1 MVTMLRRKS
10 VIEFLEP
17 RTLFTTAFTV
27 ALNDPTNTYL
37 PYHDE
42 IQSTLV
48 SAANEWATK
57 ISGAGTI
64 DLEVD
69 FSSTV
74 PTAQT
79 ASTVSVPV
87 AMTAGGTE
95 IDEQGV
101 THEIRTGVDP
111 NGAAPDA
118 MMTIGANYLTNDLW
132 FDPDPLL
139 RNTADADPI
148 PDGKVD
154 AYSVFLH
161 ELVHAFAFNGNRD
174 TTGVLPA
181 SADNVETTF
190 DQYVAADNHG
200 NLFFTGPHAKAIY
213 GGNVPLT
220 FNDAFHVGNAV
231 AAGNDP
237 QRPGAN
243 IRDDLMNGVGFLR
256 GHRYNVSALDLAMLT
271 DTGVPIIGTLPTLTV
286 ADVSHAE
293 GDSGATP
300 FVFNVSLTS
309 PTTNP
314 VSVDYSTAPGSATT
328 NSDFM
333 QTHGTLMIPSGQ
345 TSGAI
350 TVPVIGDTLVESDE
364 SFSLALS
371 NPIGTTLGTTVAIG
385 TITNDDFAIS
395 RTITFSSHAP
405 ARYADS
411 SGKTVTV
418 SLKGAGSGTITFNS
432 TSADADTISL
442 SGTTARSM
450 LLIKARST
458 TVRKITDAAVIGTID
473 ARSVALTSTLSAPVM
488 SSLSLGNIIAAN
500 LALTGSTALIFS
512 AAAITNAAI
521 TAGGFKSFSAGAISG
536 SSIGVTTGITTLSA
550 SSIDSSTIFVAA
562 ATAPVTLPAAGA
574 AFSKRNASIKTLTV
588 KGPFSSTVITAPTLG
603 TVKLGRVSVS
613 NNARSFGLAAHSIA
627 SVTAITP
634 AMPHLKLSKLTSPV
648 KNYAESD
655 FAITVI

>member
-1 MVTMLRRKS
+1 
-10 VIEFLEP
+10 
-17 RTLFTTAFTV
+17 
-27 ALNDPTNTYL
+27 
-37 PYHDE
+37 
-42 IQSTLV
+42 
-48 SAANEWATK
+48 
-57 ISGAGTI
+57 
-64 DLEVD
+64 
-69 FSSTV
+69 
-74 PTAQT
+74 
-79 ASTVSVPV
+79 
-87 AMTAGGTE
+87 
-95 IDEQGV
+95 
-101 THEIRTGVDP
+101 
-111 NGAAPDA
+111 
-118 MMTIGANYLTNDLW
+118 
-132 FDPDPLL
+132 
-139 RNTADADPI
+139 
-148 PDGKVD
+148 
-154 AYSVFLH
+154 
-161 ELVHAFAFNGNRD
+161 
-174 TTGVLPA
+174 
-181 SADNVETTF
+181 
-190 DQYVAADNHG
+190 
-200 NLFFTGPHAKAIY
+200 
-213 GGNVPLT
+213 
-220 FNDAFHVGNAV
+220 
-231 AAGNDP
+231 
-237 QRPGAN
+237 
-243 IRDDLMNGVGFLR
+243 
-256 GHRYNVSALDLAMLT
+256 
-271 DTGVPIIGTLPTLTV
+271 
-286 ADVSHAE
+286 
-293 GDSGATP
+293 
-300 FVFNVSLTS
+300 
-309 PTTNP
+309 
-314 VSVDYSTAPGSATT
+314 
-328 NSDFM
+328 
-333 QTHGTLMIPSGQ
+333 
-345 TSGAI
+345 
-350 TVPVIGDTLVESDE
+350 VPVIGDTLVESDE

-473 ARSVALTSTLSAPVM
+473 ARSVALTSPLSAPVM